1 MAGLVFT
8 AAAIA
13 PIAWADGAAGIHW
26 TTPSSWKAQPP
37 RPMRAATYVV
47 PAAAGEREDGECAVY
62 FFGAGQ
68 GGTVD
73 ANIKRW
79 AGQFQQP
86 GGAAAAAKT
95 AKRTIN
101 GFAVTTV
108 DVSGTYTGMGGPM
121 AASHPPQPNYR
132 LLGAIV
138 EAPQGLVF
146 FKFTGPAKTVAANQ
160 AVFDKMLASISR

>member
-1 MAGLVFT
+1 MT
-8 AAAIA
+8 AAIA
-13 PIAWADGAAGIHW
+13 PSARADGAAGIHW
-26 TTPSSWKAQPP
+26 TTPPSWKAGPA
-37 RPMRAATYVV
+37 RPMRAATYTV
-47 PAAAGEREDGECAVY
+47 PAAAGDKEDGECAVY

-79 AGQFQQP
+79 TGQFAQP
-86 GGAAAAAKT
+86 GGAAPAAKT
-95 AKRTIN
+95 AKHTIN

-121 AASHPPQPNYR
+121 ATSHAPQPNYR

-146 FKFTGPAKTVAANQ
+146 FKFTGPSKTAAGNQ
-160 AVFDKMLASISR
+160 AAFDKMLASISR